1 MSKKNTELYYFVNT
15 LNKTEKA
22 YFKKFGYKYDKEDN
36 AEMGLFN
43 LINTEIKKT
52 EDYDD
57 LEKLLKIKFEKK
69 YPSKKFITVKNNLF
83 YRLIETLSEYD
94 KTEDFQFQLLQ
105 NIQTAK
111 VLIKRNQPK
120 VALRIL
126 LKAVDV
132 VEKEEEYSL
141 GLVFTNLIYRC
152 ALMLGDKKNIKLS
165 LDKNTNYLNYI
176 KQQNDLKLLYEEV
189 FDLHRMQG
197 TSKHSEFV
205 LALEKVEEKMKVFSK
220 DFISQKQKFNF
231 YSLQKI
237 VAFLKN
243 DKKEVL
249 DALEKMV
256 NILEQSNAESFSKN
270 ERVIIA
276 TYADLISHQ
285 LELGSNTYFKKYFN
299 VIEKWTTVKTDI
311 EIYKETQVLRL
322 QILEY
327 AFEHKF
333 EKIADLEE
341 KYLLHKKNMND
352 MFQLA
357 INDCFILTY
366 YCLRDFRNAVKFIN
380 FQFEIK
386 NLRKDMQLMAELIQ
400 LALLFEDKDFDV
412 LSNSVRSLESRLSTI
427 NVLITKEEEIILS
440 FFKNAV
446 STKPISATEYATQCI
461 SQLKEIDYTALPYSF
476 DFNIWFLAIKT
487 KKTYLELLS
496 Q

>member
-189 FDLHRMQG
+189 FDLHRMQR
-197 TSKHSEFV
+197 H
-205 LALEKVEEKMKVFSK
+205 
-220 DFISQKQKFNF
+220 KQA
-231 YSLQKI
+231 Q
-237 VAFLKN
+237 
-243 DKKEVL
+243 
-249 DALEKMV
+249 
-256 NILEQSNAESFSKN
+256 
-270 ERVIIA
+270 
-276 TYADLISHQ
+276 
-285 LELGSNTYFKKYFN
+285 
-299 VIEKWTTVKTDI
+299 
-311 EIYKETQVLRL
+311 
-322 QILEY
+322 
-327 AFEHKF
+327 
-333 EKIADLEE
+333 
-341 KYLLHKKNMND
+341 
-352 MFQLA
+352 
-357 INDCFILTY
+357 
-366 YCLRDFRNAVKFIN
+366 
-380 FQFEIK
+380 
-386 NLRKDMQLMAELIQ
+386 
-400 LALLFEDKDFDV
+400 
-412 LSNSVRSLESRLSTI
+412 
-427 NVLITKEEEIILS
+427 
-440 FFKNAV
+440 
-446 STKPISATEYATQCI
+446 
-461 SQLKEIDYTALPYSF
+461 
-476 DFNIWFLAIKT
+476 
-487 KKTYLELLS
+487 
-496 Q
+496 